1 MLHLICANMDSW
13 FFISYKM
20 PSEPSRGRVA
30 VWRRLKSM
38 GAVYL
43 QNSVC
48 LLPKTDEHLRQL
60 KILEHDILEMNGEA
74 ILLEALAL
82 NCSEKDKVISR
93 FKADRD
99 EDYRTFLE
107 RCGGFEAEIAK
118 EIARQRL
125 TYAELEELD
134 ADLKKLKI
142 WLEKIRKID
151 FYNAVL
157 AEDAA
162 NRLVSCETLLDSFS
176 HLVFEAHNE
185 NQDPSS

>member
-1 MLHLICANMDSW
+1 MMDSW
-13 FFISYKM
+13 YLISYKV
-20 PSEPSRGRVA
+20 PSEPSKGRVA

-60 KILEHDILEMNGEA
+60 KILEHDILEMSGEA
-74 ILLEALAL
+74 VLLEALAL
-82 NCSEKDKVISR
+82 DRSEQDKVITR

-107 RCGGFEAEIAK
+107 RCAGFEAEIAK
-118 EIARQRL
+118 EIARRRL

-134 ADLKKLKI
+134 ADFKKLKI
-142 WLEKIRKID
+142 WLKKIRKLD
-151 FYNAVL
+151 FYNAAL

-162 NRLVSCETLLDSFS
+162 NQLVSCEASLDNFS
-176 HLVFEAHNE
+176 HLVFEAHDE
-185 NQDPSS
+185 NQDRTS